1 VLAAWRHISAVVQL
15 LARRVRHRLDAAEEA
30 FLSFLELKVLHK
42 KKIEKKPKKAS
53 NSKSLPLL

>member
-15 LARRVRHRLDAAEEA
+15 LARRVRHSLDAAEEA
-30 FLSFLELKVLHK
+30 FPFVLGAKFCTK
-42 KKIEKKPKKAS
+42 KFEKKPKKAY